1 MGIFRSLPQHILLDV
16 ECYPAVAQ
24 YAKEEVT
31 LLCQQQ
37 EEGKE
42 DGVGDQNQDCA
53 HSVLHSED
61 ASITSLILLCCRTSG
76 YEMNQTFE
84 RKRLQ

>member
-42 DGVGDQNQDCA
+42 DGVGDQDQGGTG
-53 HSVLHSED
+53 SILHPQNSEE
-61 ASITSLILLCCRTSG
+61 I
-76 YEMNQTFE
+76 
-84 RKRLQ
+84 

>member
-42 DGVGDQNQDCA
+42 DWVGDQDQGGAD
-53 HSVLHSED
+53 SILHPHNSEE
-61 ASITSLILLCCRTSG
+61 I
-76 YEMNQTFE
+76 
-84 RKRLQ
+84 